1 MAELGELDWAG
12 LAAYLR
18 QMNLVSSLCR
28 FVLAAVCGSVIGFE
42 RGKKRHAAGLR
53 THIVVCIGA
62 MSAMLVNQY
71 IITYFNPNSDPARM
85 GAQVISGIG
94 FLGAGTIVITGHQ
107 RGQQVKGLTTAA
119 GLWASACMGLAV
131 GVGFYEGAIIMCAF
145 LFLVIVS
152 LNRLD
157 ERYLKAS
164 SVVRVYLEYSSA
176 VPFSTLLRA
185 LRRKGWHM
193 VYVEYLNHENTSG
206 SNEILLDLQRT
217 GRDSDPNDVIEMI
230 RNVEGVLFVED
241 I

>member
-1 MAELGELDWAG
+1 MHLLELDWA
-12 LAAYLR
+12 AVAVYLR
-18 QMNLVSSLCR
+18 QMNLTSILLR
-28 FVLAAVCGSVIGFE
+28 FVLATVCGSVIGFE

-71 IITYFNPNSDPARM
+71 IVTYFNPNSDPARM

-119 GLWASACMGLAV
+119 GLWASACMGLAI
-131 GVGFYEGAIIMCAF
+131 GVGFYEGAIIMCIF

-152 LNRLD
+152 LNQLD
-157 ERYLKAS
+157 ERYLKATS
-164 SVVRVYLEYSSA
+164 TLRIYLEYSSA

-185 LRRKGWHM
+185 LRQEGWHM
-193 VYVEYLNHENTSG
+193 TYVEHLNREAPG
-206 SNEILLDLQRT
+206 QSNEILLDLQRS
-217 GRDSDPNDVIEMI
+217 GRDSNPSDVIEII
-230 RNVEGVLFVED
+230 RNVDGVLFVED
-241 I
+241 L